1 MFPEKLKCIIFL
13 LIVEKP
19 DWKLLKDHLHKE
31 GRIAKEDLIRLV
43 NDCNKILRNEGNLV
57 FLQDPLTVVGDI
69 HG

>member
-1 MFPEKLKCIIFL
+1 MYSSSI

-19 DWKLLKDHLHKE
+19 DWKLLKDHLHQE

-43 NDCNKILRNEGNLV
+43 NDCNKVLRNEGNLV
-57 FLQDPLTVVGDI
+57 FFQDPLTVVGYI